1 MNSIIPLSEPT
12 IGIRDYVEVFKALQS
27 GWLTQNGDHCAKMKR
42 IILEAIKQDKRSHD
56 LDVSVCSNGTTALHL
71 VLLSLE
77 IGPGDEV
84 IVPDFGY
91 IAAVNSV
98 ILCGATPVLVDVT
111 EDWTISVD
119 SIRKSITEKTKAVIC
134 IDNYGIICDYKRI
147 RDVLNP
153 SIKIIQDA
161 AESFP
166 GTDLSVGFQIL
177 GDVVTF
183 SFYANKFIT
192 SGEGGAI
199 VGPKHLVY
207 KMDKLK
213 SQNTSSNGS
222 FVHLGLGFNYRITN
236 LQAAIFVS
244 QWKSRK
250 KFHKNR
256 SAIFQEYHKYL
267 SSLDRIIGNNF
278 FANPWLAT
286 IRLSVSVEERD
297 LLRKNLQIEGIETR
311 SGFAPASE
319 HDYVMK
325 VARIYSELKNSKE
338 ISNQIISLP
347 TFASMKK
354 SDVKMITCALQKNLE
369 RIID

>member
-1 MNSIIPLSEPT
+1 
-12 IGIRDYVEVFKALQS
+12 
-27 GWLTQNGDHCAKMKR
+27 MKR
-42 IILEAIKQDKRSHD
+42 IILEAISQESNTEQ

-71 VLLSLE
+71 ALLSLD

-98 ILCGATPVLVDVT
+98 ILCGATPVLVDVAP
-111 EDWTISVD
+111 DWTISLD
-119 SIRKSITEKTKAVIC
+119 GIRKSITEKTRAVIC
-134 IDNYGIICDYKRI
+134 IDNYGIICDYQNI
-147 RDVLNP
+147 REILNP

-166 GTDLSVGFQIL
+166 GTDLKEGFPIF
-177 GDVVTF
+177 GDIATF

-192 SGEGGAI
+192 SGEGGA
-199 VGPKHLVY
+199 VVAPKQLVL

-213 SQNTSSNGS
+213 SQNTSSTGS

-244 QWKSRK
+244 QWNNRK
-250 KFHKNR
+250 KFHRQR
-256 SAIFQEYHKYL
+256 SAIFHEYKNDL
-267 SSLDRIIGNNF
+267 ISLDQLSGNNF

-286 IRLSVSVEERD
+286 IRISASVQERD
-297 LLRKNLQIEGIETR
+297 MLRKYLQDEGIETR
-311 SGFAPASE
+311 SGFAPASD
-319 HDYVMK
+319 HKYVMQ

-354 SDVKMITCALQKNLE
+354 SDVKKVTRALQKNLE
-369 RIID
+369 RIIN